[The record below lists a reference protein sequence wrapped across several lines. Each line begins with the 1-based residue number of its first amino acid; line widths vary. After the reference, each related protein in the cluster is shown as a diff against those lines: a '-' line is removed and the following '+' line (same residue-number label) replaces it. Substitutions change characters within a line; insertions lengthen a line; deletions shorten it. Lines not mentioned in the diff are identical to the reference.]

1 MHIRQDLSK
10 SFCDRVGW
18 TSSRDVVLCAA
29 GDGAS
34 GSRKEEKRWQ
44 VSVKMS
50 AKNALMCGGWTE
62 FAQDNGLAVSETLTP
77 ASSCHSHLV
86 QAQAPTSFESTSSGA
101 TGAGA
106 HLFDLSNL
114 FKAHFR
120 LWPCL
125 DPKFGRQTLHSKCH
139 VTL

>member
-18 TSSRDVVLCAA
+18 TSSRDVVLCVA
-29 GDGAS
+29 GDGAG

-62 FAQDNGLAVSETLTP
+62 FAQDNGLAVSDACVFVPLPSGPGSGSDVLQVHLLRGTP
-77 ASSCHSHLV
+77 V
-86 QAQAPTSFESTSSGA
+86 
-101 TGAGA
+101 
-106 HLFDLSNL
+106 
-114 FKAHFR
+114 
-120 LWPCL
+120 
-125 DPKFGRQTLHSKCH
+125 
-139 VTL
+139 